1 MMRESIINKTGP
13 EPIYVQVQNWIMENI
28 SSGIW
33 KPNEKIPSESDL
45 ADKLQISRGSLKQ
58 AIKQLVEDGV
68 LLQIHGKGTFVKGKQ
83 LESPVA
89 ERLISTAESL
99 LESGNQ
105 FTTRVVSVEKLNA
118 PHAVAQ
124 FLSMQESDQVYKL
137 QRIRYLEEIPVMF
150 LVNYLSF
157 ERFPDL
163 DKVDF
168 ENETLFSIMEQRY
181 ECKIHW
187 GKRSFMAEG
196 ATKSKAEL
204 LQIEKGTPIILLEQI
219 TYSDQSEP
227 LEYSKVWIRSDQ
239 MKLTSILH
247 RT

>member
-1 MMRESIINKTGP
+1 MKESIINKTGP
-13 EPIYVQVQNWIMENI
+13 EPIYVQVQNWMRGNI

-33 KPNEKIPSESDL
+33 KANEKIPSESDL

-58 AIKQLVEDGV
+58 AIKQLVDEGV

-99 LESGNQ
+99 LESGNE
-105 FTTRVVSVEKLNA
+105 FTTHVVSVERVAASQVVAEVLN
-118 PHAVAQ
+118 
-124 FLSMQESDQVYKL
+124 MQEGNQVYRL
-137 QRIRYLEEIPVMF
+137 QRIRYLEEIPVMY
-150 LVNYLSF
+150 LENYLSC

-163 DKVDF
+163 DRVDF
-168 ENETLFSIMEQRY
+168 ESETLFSIMEQQY
-181 ECKIHW
+181 NSKIHW
-187 GKRSFMAEG
+187 GKRSFVAEG

-204 LQIEKGTPIILLEQI
+204 LQIEKGTPIILLEQV

-239 MKLTSILH
+239 MKLTSILR

>member
-1 MMRESIINKTGP
+1 MMESIINKRGP
-13 EPIYVQVQNWIMENI
+13 EPIYVQVQNWMKENI

-33 KPNEKIPSESDL
+33 KASEKIPSESDL
-45 ADKLQISRGSLKQ
+45 ADQLQISRGSLKQ
-58 AIKQLVEDGV
+58 AIKQLVEEGV

-105 FTTRVVSVEKLNA
+105 FTTQVVSVERMVA
-118 PHAVAQ
+118 PHPVAEALNTQ
-124 FLSMQESDQVYKL
+124 VDAQVYRL
-137 QRIRYLEEIPVMF
+137 QRTRFLKEIPVMF
-150 LVNYLSF
+150 LENYLSC

-163 DKVDF
+163 EKVDF
-168 ENETLFSIMEQRY
+168 ESETLFSIMEQRY

-187 GKRSFMAEG
+187 GKRSFVAEG
-196 ATKSKAEL
+196 ATPSKAEL
-204 LQIEKGTPIILLEQI
+204 LQIEKGTPIILLEQV

-227 LEYSKVWIRSDQ
+227 LEFSKVWIRSDQ
-239 MKLTSILH
+239 MKLTSIL
-247 RT
+247 RRA